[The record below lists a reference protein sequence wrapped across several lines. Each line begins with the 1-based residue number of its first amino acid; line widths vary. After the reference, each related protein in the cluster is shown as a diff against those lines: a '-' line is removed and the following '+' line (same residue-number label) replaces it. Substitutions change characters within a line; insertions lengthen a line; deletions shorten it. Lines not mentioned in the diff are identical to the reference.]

1 MIYCIILLFCKAVS
15 CCTWITNKNLIILVL
30 VLLTSSC
37 DCVTSF
43 KENAVYC
50 KLTLYM
56 ITSSLF
62 HSGPNFGSSLVY
74 NLVNCKQLYASR
86 RNTAQQTKSTIVGE
100 NCRNPFQIIVVPV
113 PFSSLCMYSSPF
125 F

>member
-1 MIYCIILLFCKAVS
+1 MD
-15 CCTWITNKNLIILVL
+15 NKQNLIILVL
-30 VLLTSSC
+30 ILLTSSC

-74 NLVNCKQLYASR
+74 NLVN
-86 RNTAQQTKSTIVGE
+86 IVSSCTPAGE
-100 NCRNPFQIIVVPV
+100 ILPNRQNLP
-113 PFSSLCMYSSPF
+113 L
-125 F
+125 